1 MAEASKG
8 KNDSGVH
15 EQRQDPI
22 LAEEIEGTS
31 KPEVSNKA
39 FASKRTNAC
48 MPNLPSFLNFNLT
61 MQSQN

>member
-1 MAEASKG
+1 MAEG
-8 KNDSGVH
+8 KNDSVQ
-15 EQRQDPI
+15 EQSQDPI

-48 MPNLPSFLNFNLT
+48 MSNLPSFLDFNLT